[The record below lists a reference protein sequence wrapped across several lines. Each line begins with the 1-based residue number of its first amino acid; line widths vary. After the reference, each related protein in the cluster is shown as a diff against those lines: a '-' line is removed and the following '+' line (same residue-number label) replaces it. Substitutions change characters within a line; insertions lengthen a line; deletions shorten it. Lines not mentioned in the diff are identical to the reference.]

1 MVFTLYVLSEPIPWG
16 TVHST
21 LVERQFSL
29 KGPAMLITLQDH
41 PIVYEPKAAAAHFG
55 GRA

>member
-1 MVFTLYVLSEPIPWG
+1 MVFTLHTLSEAIACG
-16 TVHST
+16 TVDST

-29 KGPAMLITLQDH
+29 KGPAMLIPLEGH
-41 PIVYEPKAAAAHFG
+41 PIAYEPKAAAAHFG

>member
-29 KGPAMLITLQDH
+29 KGPAMLITLEDH
-41 PIVYEPKAAAAHFG
+41 PIVVEPKAAAAHFG